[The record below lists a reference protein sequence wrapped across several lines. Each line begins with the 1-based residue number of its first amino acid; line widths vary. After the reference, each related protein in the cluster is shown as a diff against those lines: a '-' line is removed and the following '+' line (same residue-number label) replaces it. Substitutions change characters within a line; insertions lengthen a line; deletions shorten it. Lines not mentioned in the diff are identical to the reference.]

1 VEKGW
6 GETVGR
12 RSTTTSG
19 KAPPTPKEGKTQETV
34 DVFFPKQ
41 GKGAKSQGT
50 IMPPSW
56 QSVLP
61 QVGFWRLKNTPT
73 KGHTTALAGGYEPNS
88 SGFFP
93 KKKNTTL
100 TGCMSKHILPPTI
113 KNKNRLVQPDR
124 KVEGEV

>member
-61 QVGFWRLKNTPT
+61 QVGFWRLKSHPN
-73 KGHTTALAGGYEPNS
+73 KKMETTQPSRGGSQNVFV
-88 SGFFP
+88 GRFF
-93 KKKNTTL
+93 KEENTTL
-100 TGCMSKHILPPTI
+100 TGCMSKRPPLPP
-113 KNKNRLVQPDR
+113 QQ
-124 KVEGEV
+124 